1 MYFLKIIKMQKKK
14 RLGSETIGKKENRDH
29 DDGCQIF

>member
-1 MYFLKIIKMQKKK
+1 MYFLKIIKMKKK
-14 RLGSETIGKKENRDH
+14 RLGSKTIGKKENRDH